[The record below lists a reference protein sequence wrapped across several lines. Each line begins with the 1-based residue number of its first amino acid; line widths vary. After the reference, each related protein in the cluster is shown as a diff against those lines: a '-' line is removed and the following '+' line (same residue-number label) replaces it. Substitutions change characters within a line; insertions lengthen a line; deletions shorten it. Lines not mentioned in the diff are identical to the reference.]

1 MKSALRN
8 LAGFSTTARSRGSL
22 ARWVN
27 GLAEMEGSSVKQL
40 VLAALIALLA
50 ACDGQSSSVA
60 LAIGPLPK
68 VALPAYDL
76 KGSGPIVVVMNMA
89 IADAF
94 VGEVD
99 QDYVAPLLAN
109 GFSVLSLDLP
119 CQGADAIPGVEPL
132 DCWRQRIDQGD
143 SNLFTDYC
151 AGLAAVLDKVGA
163 VDASVIGISRGGYVA
178 ITCAAYDPRLTKLA
192 LIAPVTD
199 LAYLTEFSG
208 DHVDEQEFGTAQYIP
223 YLQDRRILVR
233 VGRTD
238 TRVGTGLVVNFANLV
253 HADLEYTDGAGHDTT
268 DPSEATVAWLISIT
282 S

>member
-1 MKSALRN
+1 
-8 LAGFSTTARSRGSL
+8 
-22 ARWVN
+22 
-27 GLAEMEGSSVKQL
+27 MEGSGMKRL
-40 VLAALIALLA
+40 VLAVLIALLA
-50 ACDGQSSSVA
+50 ACDDGSSSA
-60 LAIGPLPK
+60 GLSLGPLPK
-68 VALPAYDL
+68 VALPVYEL

-99 QDYVAPLLAN
+99 QDYVAPLLAK

-119 CQGADAIPGVEPL
+119 CHGADAIPGVAPL
-132 DCWRQRIDQGD
+132 DCWRERIDAGD

-163 VDASVIGISRGGYVA
+163 VEASVIGISRGGYVA

-208 DHVDEQEFGTAQYIP
+208 DHVDEQEFGTAQYVP
-223 YLQDRRILVR
+223 YLQDRPILVR
-233 VGRTD
+233 VGRDD
-238 TRVGTGLVVNFANLV
+238 TRVGTDLVVAFANMV
-253 HADLEYTDGAGHDTT
+253 HAELEYTDGAGHDTT
-268 DPSEATVAWLISIT
+268 DPSEATVAWLISLT

>member
-1 MKSALRN
+1 
-8 LAGFSTTARSRGSL
+8 
-22 ARWVN
+22 
-27 GLAEMEGSSVKQL
+27 MEGSSVKQL
-40 VLAALIALLA
+40 VLPALVCLLA
-50 ACDGQSSSVA
+50 ACGDDSSTA
-60 LAIGPLPK
+60 KLAIGPLPK

-119 CQGADAIPGVEPL
+119 CHGANAIPGVSPL
-132 DCWRQRIDQGD
+132 VCWRERIDAGD

-151 AGLAAVLDKVGA
+151 AGLAAVFDKIGA
-163 VDASVIGISRGGYVA
+163 SEASVIGISRGGYVA

-208 DHVDEQEFGTAQYIP
+208 DDLNEQEFGTAQYIP
-223 YLQDRRILVR
+223 YLLDRRILVR
-233 VGRTD
+233 VGRDD
-238 TRVGTGLVVNFANLV
+238 TRVGTDLVVAFANQV
-253 HADLEYTDGAGHDTT
+253 HAELEYTDGPGHDTV
-268 DPSEATVAWLISIT
+268 DPNEATVAWLISIT
-282 S
+282 N